1 MNSSGLSGL
10 VHFLHPNSCFK
21 FNVYRRSY
29 ELVKPALRVRGHR
42 PNTEKSLTQPHLTAS
57 CSACLSG
64 STEAA
69 AAAEDGSPA
78 EFSCVEDEAGER
90 SVAPPPPLAEADE
103 DGAGVTVT
111 ATPAEVVD
119 EATAV
124 SIAGKEE
131 TD

>member
-1 MNSSGLSGL
+1 MNSSGL

-21 FNVYRRSY
+21 FNVCRRSY
-29 ELVKPALRVRGHR
+29 ELVKPALRIRGHR
-42 PNTEKSLTQPHLTAS
+42 PDTEYSLAQPHLTAS

-69 AAAEDGSPA
+69 AAAEGSPA

-90 SVAPPPPLAEADE
+90 SVAPPPPLAEVDE

-111 ATPAEVVD
+111 ATPADGVD

-124 SIAGKEE
+124 SIATKRKKQTER
-131 TD
+131 